1 LVLLLSQTYH
11 PGFGG
16 HEPAEDDNALPRA
29 VQLFSIR
36 SLYDMHGKV
45 WECGVGVVW
54 GLVCG
59 WFSSRGVLPKEI

>member
-1 LVLLLSQTYH
+1 
-11 PGFGG
+11 
-16 HEPAEDDNALPRA
+16 
-29 VQLFSIR
+29 
-36 SLYDMHGKV
+36 MHGKV